1 MCSMRKKMRKD
12 DPLAFLEKK
21 WPGRPTK
28 EVKNAFSELRK
39 VLKHELGEPVVTGKT
54 KVSPAATYTR
64 GKPLDILDLI
74 RRTCAAM
81 DLLFLSRQITYHISA
96 SSELPYVFAD
106 ADQVQSVLSELLRHT
121 VKRAPHGGRIDIS
134 LEELATRRGRSVEIT
149 LGGIDRHI
157 GEMTRAGLMRQFFG
171 EQESGGHSPIFT
183 CREVIVKQGGHLS
196 ADMPEPK
203 LVVFKI
209 ALPMVLAPEISAG
222 EQQTFKYDIIIQN
235 IASLRKRFGVKKSH
249 GLVSQI
255 ENYVRSLVRHPIDI
269 VMAVPDKGIIT
280 AIYETHKG
288 AAQSVA
294 SRISHRLGSEEF
306 RIGKNVVEINFKY
319 NLSLLPPSQVPLTA

>member
-1 MCSMRKKMRKD
+1 MRKKTKKG
-12 DPLAFLEKK
+12 DPLSFLEKK
-21 WPGRPTK
+21 WPGKPTK
-28 EVKNAFSELRK
+28 EVKNAFTELKKLLR
-39 VLKHELGEPVVTGKT
+39 HELGTPVVTGKT
-54 KVSPAATYTR
+54 GVIPAVSYTKGR
-64 GKPLDILDLI
+64 PLDILDLI

-106 ADQVQSVLSELLRHT
+106 SDQVQSVLSELLRHV

-134 LEELATRRGRSVEIT
+134 LEEVATRRGKGVEIT
-149 LGGIDRHI
+149 LGSVDRHI
-157 GEMTRAGLMRQFFG
+157 SDVSRAGLMRQLFG
-171 EQESGGHSPIFT
+171 EQESGGHSSIFT

-196 ADMPEPK
+196 VDMPEPK
-203 LVVFKI
+203 LVVFKM
-209 ALPMVLAPEISAG
+209 ALPIVLAPEISAG

-235 IASLRKRFGVKKSH
+235 IASLRKRFGIKKSY
-249 GLVSQI
+249 GLVSQV
-255 ENYVRSLVRHPIDI
+255 ENYVRSLVRHPVDI

-306 RIGKNVVEINFKY
+306 RIGKNVVELSFKY
-319 NLSLLPPSQVPLTA
+319 NLSLLPPSQIPLST

>member
-1 MCSMRKKMRKD
+1 MKKTTKKD
-12 DPLAFLEKK
+12 DPLAFLEKE

-28 EVKNAFSELRK
+28 KVKSAFSELK
-39 VLKHELGEPVVTGKT
+39 KLLKREFGETAATGKT
-54 KVSPAATYTR
+54 KIVSAGSYAK

-81 DLLFLSRQITYHISA
+81 DLLFLSRQITYHIAA
-96 SSELPYVFAD
+96 SSGLSYVFAD
-106 ADQVQSVLSELLRHT
+106 ADQVQSVLSELLRHV

-134 LEELATRRGRSVEIT
+134 LEETVTRRGKSVEIT
-149 LGGIDRHI
+149 LGSIDGHI
-157 GEMTRAGLMRQFFG
+157 SGMTRAGLMRQFFG
-171 EQESGGHSPIFT
+171 EQEDGGHSSIFT
-183 CREVIVKQGGHLS
+183 CREVMVKQGGHLS

-203 LVVFKI
+203 KVVFKM
-209 ALPMVLAPEISAG
+209 ALPVVLAPEISAG

-235 IASLRKRFGVKKSH
+235 IASLRKRFGIKKSY
-249 GLVSQI
+249 GLISQV
-255 ENYVRSLVRHPIDI
+255 ENYVRSLVRHPVDV
-269 VMAVPDKGIIT
+269 VMAVPDKGVIT

-306 RIGKNVVEINFKY
+306 RIGKNVIEISFKY